1 MGLVLRNTTATIIES
16 LRTVEGQLVRVEVL
30 VLVSNLLLALL
41 VVLSPYR
48 HRRGDKSFRFAV
60 WAVYTLSTVLVP
72 YTIGL
77 LEAGPFHD
85 QTFVLWGA
93 VLLVQAS
100 ADSLSAYN
108 LRDVEQWKR
117 ALLQQGLQILLM
129 LWLMLSCKGR
139 NKSYAATIWVF
150 WFLSIAKSHARFQA
164 LREASKTQGLM
175 KHTKVVAD
183 YMMGEHESGQVF
195 DAATMDGYRYI
206 FHGEELTLPHLVSR
220 PDYRTAIAD
229 CRFTTVD
236 TVWRWIDGQSASVFS
251 REHGGILKDI
261 ALAYTL
267 FKLLKRRFCT
277 YAHGEAGQHKT
288 LRFVVSGLLGDDAN
302 YSRGFRVIETEL
314 AFLYDFFYT
323 RHQSHTQYVGVTAA
337 FVLPVIVANAVSGA
351 FSRHYHRTR
360 LEQTVNG
367 IDVVHCIT
375 VVLMVVVVAV
385 FVVESRVNDQ
395 KWRVVEDLYTL
406 TGANRMTVNGVLVHF
421 DDGSRKQAL
430 SWLRKRKHKKLTGRN
445 WDRKLGQYSLLHRF
459 DHHPKNIARILSLG
473 LLEPTREGQKASKKV
488 ELHEE
493 VVIRVLS
500 RFKENDGRLA
510 DGQPAL
516 AANDVRRLAWT
527 CTLPTRIHTVLV
539 WHIATTICEV
549 MSPPQERLTGDRL
562 VAKSL
567 SDYCAYLVAFV
578 PDMLPGHSYD
588 TRRIFDAVVME
599 ARDYLAGCDTLTARC
614 VKLLELQCSA
624 QMILGMGAKLGSELR
639 YRVHG
644 RARRWKVIADFWA
657 ELVLFLAPSSNAEVH
672 AEALTAGGEFITHLW
687 ALLIHA
693 GILERPSEA
702 NAAEGG
708 LGYDATTSTHD
719 SAV

>member
-1 MGLVLRNTTATIIES
+1 MGLILRNTTATIIES

-30 VLVSNLLLALL
+30 VLLSNLLLALL

-48 HRRGDKSFRFAV
+48 HRRGDKSFRFLV

-129 LWLMLSCKGR
+129 LWLMLSCKGHNR
-139 NKSYAATIWVF
+139 SYGATIWVF
-150 WFLSIAKSHARFQA
+150 WFLSIAKSYARFQA
-164 LREASKTQGLM
+164 LREASKMQGLM

-183 YMMGEHESGQVF
+183 YMMGEHDSGQVF
-195 DAATMDGYRYI
+195 DAATMDGYSYI
-206 FHGEELTLPHLVSR
+206 FHGEELILPQLISR
-220 PDYRTAIAD
+220 PDYRTAIAE

-236 TVWRWIDGQSASVFS
+236 TVWRWIDGRQSASVFS

-267 FKLLKRRFCT
+267 FKLLKRR
-277 YAHGEAGQHKT
+277 
-288 LRFVVSGLLGDDAN
+288 
-302 YSRGFRVIETEL
+302 VIETEL

-323 RHQSHTQYVGVTAA
+323 RHQSHTQYVGVTAV
-337 FVLPVIVANAVSGA
+337 FVFPVIVANAVSGA
-351 FSRHYHRTR
+351 FSRHYHRTH

-367 IDVVHCIT
+367 VDVVHCIT

-406 TGANRMTVNGVLVHF
+406 TSANRMTINGVLVQF
-421 DDGSRKQAL
+421 DDGTRKRAL
-430 SWLRKRKHKKLTGRN
+430 NWLKKRKHKKLTGRN

-459 DHHPKNIARILSLG
+459 DYHPRNVAWILSLG
-473 LLEPTREGQKASKKV
+473 LLEPTREGQKASKKA

-500 RFKENDGRLA
+500 RFKQNGGLLA

-516 AANDVRRLAWT
+516 AANDVMRRLAWT
-527 CTLPTRIHTVLV
+527 CKLPTRIHTVLV

-549 MSPPQERLTGDRL
+549 MSLPQEPLTGDRL

-599 ARDYLAGCDTLTARC
+599 ARDYLAGCDTMRARC
-614 VKLLELQCSA
+614 AKLLELQCSG

-657 ELVLFLAPSSNAEVH
+657 ELVLFLAPSSNADVH
-672 AEALTAGGEFITHLW
+672 AEALTAGGEFMTHLW

-702 NAAEGG
+702 NAAGGG
-708 LGYDATTSTHD
+708 LGYDTTSTSTQD